1 MGEVIDLFQN
11 LVDRVDEMHAE
22 LKLLRDSSKSFNDIF
37 PRVQTYL
44 LRWERLQER
53 IGEPE
58 TWPEDHPSSRK
69 KNALYHT
76 ITHVVCYWKS
86 EAYTNGRRSYL
97 W

>member
-1 MGEVIDLFQN
+1 MGEVIELFQG

-22 LKLLRDSSKSFNDIF
+22 LKQLRNSSESFNDIF

-44 LRWERLQER
+44 LRWEKLQKK

-58 TWPEDHPSSRK
+58 TWPEDHPTYHQRSDLYFTI
-69 KNALYHT
+69 NA
-76 ITHVVCYWKS
+76 VVCYWKS